1 MNENQNIF
9 KHSEEQKLGCLY
21 SREFQGALFPVR
33 LPLALVDFFLGG
45 GVVVGGAT
53 SSSGMAG
60 GSPGVMGREG
70 AGRLGAAIVGS
81 SSMGTEVGG
90 GGELVVG

>member
-70 AGRLGAAIVGS
+70 LEGWVQRSLAHRPWALRLGVAGN
-81 SSMGTEVGG
+81 
-90 GGELVVG
+90 